1 MKQRI
6 CSWLKWSS
14 DCFNITEWIKH
25 CVILVCSMWSWLW
38 LYTIPTLVGREV
50 VLETLFIVET
60 LPIWT
65 KVVELGWV
73 GEVKVEFTVH
83 DVISTCLLNTNISW
97 LAFCVHGKVHIYL
110 NGRQDRDR
118 SHSDLPIPLRWS
130 SSTPAWWHWWPGRYR
145 RKRCHQGSGSTLS
158 SHPSP
163 LEQLQHEEGLV
174 WISSD
179 FTGLQTA
186 LGLTRFNFIYKAPNH
201 HKSPQVRPYY
211 NAKPRCPF
219 FLTLT
224 AHTYTEYD
232 DLCLLRKSEQTY
244 AHSSVYPLRG
254 CNRDCRHTRTSPVCS
269 HKSRGAGRDF
279 CPRRI
284 HQCLKEKS
292 DGLWV
297 RKKCAV
303 CALND
308 SQKWW
313 PFKILNK
320 RPNVVFNPIH
330 NIIIY
335 YTQSCFLVK
344 TWRDRLTLAFPA
356 SDQFVPLLALAVVCT
371 HLVDT
376 AAPMTAWW
384 IFTLVDIWREGNKNS
399 ARMWSMWWEA
409 GALFFPRTGQGF
421 TELFF
426 MCS

>member
-1 MKQRI
+1 MKQRL

-174 WISSD
+174 WIFSD

-292 DGLWV
+292 DGL
-297 RKKCAV
+297 
-303 CALND
+303 L
-308 SQKWW
+308 
-313 PFKILNK
+313 
-320 RPNVVFNPIH
+320 
-330 NIIIY
+330 
-335 YTQSCFLVK
+335 
-344 TWRDRLTLAFPA
+344 
-356 SDQFVPLLALAVVCT
+356 
-371 HLVDT
+371 
-376 AAPMTAWW
+376 
-384 IFTLVDIWREGNKNS
+384 
-399 ARMWSMWWEA
+399 
-409 GALFFPRTGQGF
+409 
-421 TELFF
+421 
-426 MCS
+426 